1 MAGSLEGQA
10 FAGEGFPHES
20 RGSGKRPVASG
31 YRRAGRCP
39 YARGSA
45 GAVFDA
51 TRPATHRGQDMTEI
65 EGQVVAITGA
75 TAGIGEAAARRLAA
89 LGARVMIG
97 ARHAGRL
104 ESLAA
109 DIARA
114 GGDVRW
120 RRVDVTD
127 RYATQA
133 FVSAA
138 HAWRGR
144 LDVLV
149 NAAAVRAP
157 AALGSLDID
166 AWDRAVDVNV
176 RGVLHGI
183 AAALPLMLA
192 QGHGHVVSLA
202 ASAERAAGSTV
213 ASATGAAVRAVCD
226 GLRAE
231 AGTHLRV
238 TLVPTNPPAIAE
250 AFVHPLLRLALAR
263 GAGPRIAAEAIADAI
278 VQAIA
283 QPPRAD
289 ADLDHA
295 IA

>member
-1 MAGSLEGQA
+1 
-10 FAGEGFPHES
+10 
-20 RGSGKRPVASG
+20 
-31 YRRAGRCP
+31 
-39 YARGSA
+39 
-45 GAVFDA
+45 
-51 TRPATHRGQDMTEI
+51 MTGI
-65 EGQVVAITGA
+65 EGRVVAITGA

-89 LGARVMIG
+89 QGARVMIG
-97 ARHAGRL
+97 ARRAERL
-104 ESLAA
+104 EALAA
-109 DIARA
+109 DIVRA
-114 GGDVRW
+114 GGEVRW

-149 NAAAVRAP
+149 NAAGARAGVN
-157 AALGSLDID
+157 AAGARVGAPLGAPDID
-166 AWDRAVDVNV
+166 AWDRAIDVNL
-176 RGVLHGI
+176 RGVLHAI
-183 AAALPLMLA
+183 AAVLPLMQA
-192 QGHGHVVSLA
+192 QRHGHVVCLA
-202 ASAERAAGSTV
+202 GAAERVGGAGGGPVPAA
-213 ASATGAAVRAVCD
+213 ADAAVRAICD

-231 AGTHLRV
+231 AGAELRV
-238 TLVPTNPPAIAE
+238 TLVPTNVPALAE
-250 AFVHPLLRLALAR
+250 AFAHPALRRALRCRA
-263 GAGPRIAAEAIADAI
+263 GAAPAADAIAADAIAAAI

>member
-1 MAGSLEGQA
+1 
-10 FAGEGFPHES
+10 
-20 RGSGKRPVASG
+20 
-31 YRRAGRCP
+31 
-39 YARGSA
+39 
-45 GAVFDA
+45 
-51 TRPATHRGQDMTEI
+51 MTGI

-89 LGARVMIG
+89 QGARVMIG
-97 ARHAGRL
+97 ARRVERL
-104 ESLAA
+104 EALAA

-149 NAAAVRAP
+149 NGAGARAGAP
-157 AALGSLDID
+157 LGALDID
-166 AWDRAVDVNV
+166 AWDRAIDVNV
-176 RGVLHGI
+176 RGVLHAI
-183 AAALPLMLA
+183 AAALPLMQA
-192 QGHGHVVSLA
+192 QQHGHVVCLA
-202 ASAERAAGSTV
+202 ASAERSGGPGGGAVPAA
-213 ASATGAAVRAVCD
+213 ADAAVRAICD

-231 AGTHLRV
+231 SGSGSGLRV
-238 TLVPTNPPAIAE
+238 TLVPTNVPALAE
-250 AFVHPLLRLALAR
+250 AFAHPALRRALRCRAGPALA
-263 GAGPRIAAEAIADAI
+263 ADAIAAAI

-295 IA
+295 MA

>member
-1 MAGSLEGQA
+1 
-10 FAGEGFPHES
+10 
-20 RGSGKRPVASG
+20 
-31 YRRAGRCP
+31 
-39 YARGSA
+39 
-45 GAVFDA
+45 
-51 TRPATHRGQDMTEI
+51 MTGI

-89 LGARVMIG
+89 QGARVMIG
-97 ARHAGRL
+97 ARRVERL
-104 ESLAA
+104 EALAA

-149 NAAAVRAP
+149 NAAGARAGAP
-157 AALGSLDID
+157 LGALDID
-166 AWDRAVDVNV
+166 AWDRAIDVNV
-176 RGVLHGI
+176 RGVLHAI
-183 AAALPLMLA
+183 AAGLPLMQA
-192 QGHGHVVSLA
+192 QRHGHVVCLA
-202 ASAERAAGSTV
+202 ASAERGVGGAGGTVPAA
-213 ASATGAAVRAVCD
+213 ADAAVRAVCD

-231 AGTHLRV
+231 AGANLRV
-238 TLVPTNPPAIAE
+238 TLIPTNVPALAE
-250 AFVHPLLRLALAR
+250 AFAHPALRRALRCRAGPALA
-263 GAGPRIAAEAIADAI
+263 ADAIAAAI

-283 QPPRAD
+283 RPPRAD

>member
-1 MAGSLEGQA
+1 
-10 FAGEGFPHES
+10 
-20 RGSGKRPVASG
+20 
-31 YRRAGRCP
+31 
-39 YARGSA
+39 
-45 GAVFDA
+45 
-51 TRPATHRGQDMTEI
+51 MTGI
-65 EGQVVAITGA
+65 EGRVVAITGA

-97 ARHAGRL
+97 ARRAGRL
-104 ESLAA
+104 ETVAA

-114 GGDVRW
+114 GGQVRW

-149 NAAAVRAP
+149 NAAAVRASAP
-157 AALGSLDID
+157 LGSLDID
-166 AWDRAVDVNV
+166 AWDRAIDVNL

-183 AAALPLMLA
+183 AAALPLMQA

-202 ASAERAAGSTV
+202 AGAQVDAASSGGTV
-213 ASATGAAVRAVCD
+213 PAATDAAVRAICD
-226 GLRAE
+226 GLRTQ
-231 AGTHLRV
+231 AGGVLRA
-238 TLVPTNPPAIAE
+238 TLVPTNVPPIAD
-250 AFVHPLLRLALAR
+250 AFAHPLLRLALAR
-263 GAGPRIAAEAIADAI
+263 GAGPRIAAEAIAEA
-278 VQAIA
+278 VVRAIA